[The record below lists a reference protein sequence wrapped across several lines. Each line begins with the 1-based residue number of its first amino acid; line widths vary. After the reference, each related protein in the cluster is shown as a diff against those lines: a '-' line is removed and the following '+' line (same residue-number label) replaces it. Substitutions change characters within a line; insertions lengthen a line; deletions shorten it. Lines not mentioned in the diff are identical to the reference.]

1 MHINS
6 IHHAHLSGF
15 LTPEEKANF
24 VFKVSADLADVEWP
38 ENDKVLATLTDGLYL
53 DRSVNNFVQ
62 SAGDG
67 RYSDYMD
74 TSQVQRGET
83 RWMQADFGS
92 MLEVAEVVISLF
104 AFPW

>member
-15 LTPEEKANF
+15 LTSEEKANF
-24 VFKVSADLADVEWP
+24 VFKVSADLEDVTWP
-38 ENDKVLATLTDGLYL
+38 ENDKVVATLTDGLYL
-53 DRSVNNFVQ
+53 DRSVENFVK

-83 RWMQADFGS
+83 RWMQVDFGS
-92 MLEVAEVVISLF
+92 VLEVAEVVISLF

>member
-1 MHINS
+1 M
-6 IHHAHLSGF
+6 
-15 LTPEEKANF
+15 
-24 VFKVSADLADVEWP
+24 SADLEDVTWP
-38 ENDKVLATLTDGLYL
+38 QNDKVVATLTDGLYL
-53 DRSVNNFVQ
+53 DRSVDNFVK

-83 RWMQADFGS
+83 RWMQVDFGGV
-92 MLEVAEVVISLF
+92 LEVAEVVISLF

>member
-6 IHHAHLSGF
+6 NHHAHLSGF
-15 LTPEEKANF
+15 LTPEEKATF
-24 VFKVSADLADVEWP
+24 VFMVSADLEDITWP
-38 ENDKVLATLTDGLYL
+38 ENDKVVATLTDGLYL
-53 DRSVNNFVQ
+53 DRSVENFVK

-83 RWMQADFGS
+83 RWMQVDFGGV
-92 MLEVAEVVISLF
+92 LEVAEVVISLF

>member
-15 LTPEEKANF
+15 LTSEEKANF
-24 VFKVSADLADVEWP
+24 VFKVSADLEDVTWP
-38 ENDKVLATLTDGLYL
+38 ENDKVVATLTDGLYL
-53 DRSVNNFVQ
+53 DRSVENFVK

-83 RWMQADFGS
+83 RWMQVDFGGV
-92 MLEVAEVVISLF
+92 LEVAEVVISLF